1 MILDK
6 NKIPTHV
13 AIIMDGNGRW
23 AKSKKLPRVSGHKAG
38 VKAVREIVKS
48 CSKIGIE
55 HLTLFTF
62 SSENWKRPSMEVN
75 ALMKLLL
82 NSIRDELK
90 SLIENNVRF
99 TCIGNISE
107 FNDSIQNELFHACE
121 KTKNNSGLNLNLAL
135 SYGGRQEILNA
146 TKQLI
151 HKVNSGQIKIDNI
164 NESTFSKEL
173 YTKGLPNPDLLI
185 RTGGNYRISN
195 FLLWQVAYSEFY
207 ITDTFWPAFNE
218 DNLIKAIL
226 DFQKRERR
234 FGKIS
239 EQAINND

>member
-6 NKIPTHV
+6 DKMPKHI

-23 AKSKKLPRVSGHKAG
+23 AKSKKLPRTSGHKAG
-38 VKAVREIVKS
+38 VKAVREITKS

-62 SSENWKRPSMEVN
+62 SSENWKRPSIEVN

-82 NSIRDELK
+82 NSIHNELK

-99 TCIGNISE
+99 TCIGNIHE
-107 FNDSIQNELFHACE
+107 FNDSIQNELFDACE

-151 HKVNSGQIKIDNI
+151 HKVNSGKIKIDDI
-164 NESTFSKEL
+164 NESIFSKEL
-173 YTKGLPNPDLLI
+173 YTKDLPHPDLLI

-195 FLLWQVAYSEFY
+195 FLLWQVAYSELY

-234 FGKIS
+234 FGEIS
-239 EQAINND
+239 

>member
-6 NKIPTHV
+6 DKIPKHV

-23 AKSKKLPRVSGHKAG
+23 AKSKKLPRISGHKAG
-38 VKAVREIVKS
+38 VKAVREVTKS
-48 CSKIGIE
+48 CSKIGIQ

-75 ALMKLLL
+75 ALMKLLSS
-82 NSIRDELK
+82 SIHNELK

-99 TCIGNISE
+99 TYIGNIDKFS
-107 FNDSIQNELFHACE
+107 DSIQNELFHTCE

-151 HKVNSGQIKIDNI
+151 HKMNSGQIKIDDI
-164 NESTFSKEL
+164 NENTFSKEL
-173 YTKGLPNPDLLI
+173 YTKDLPYPDLLI
-185 RTGGNYRISN
+185 RTGGDYRISN
-195 FLLWQVAYSEFY
+195 FLLWQIAYSEFY

-218 DNLIKAIL
+218 DELIKAIL
-226 DFQKRERR
+226 EFQKRERR
-234 FGKIS
+234 FGQIK
-239 EQAINND
+239 

>member
-6 NKIPTHV
+6 DKTPKHV

-23 AKSKKLPRVSGHKAG
+23 AKSKKLPRISGHKAG
-38 VKAVREIVKS
+38 VKAVREVTKS
-48 CSKIGIE
+48 CSKIGIQ

-62 SSENWKRPSMEVN
+62 SSENWQRPSMEVN

-82 NSIRDELK
+82 SSIHNELK

-99 TCIGNISE
+99 TYIGNIDKFS
-107 FNDSIQNELFHACE
+107 DSIQNELFYAYE

-135 SYGGRQEILNA
+135 NYGGRQEILHA

-151 HKVNSGQIKIDNI
+151 HKTNSGQIKIDDI
-164 NESTFSKEL
+164 NENTFSKEL
-173 YTKGLPNPDLLI
+173 YTKNLPNPDLLI

-218 DNLIKAIL
+218 DDLIKAIL
-226 DFQKRERR
+226 EFQKRERR

-239 EQAINND
+239 EQVINND

>member
-1 MILDK
+1 MHHFIF
-6 NKIPTHV
+6 P
-13 AIIMDGNGRW
+13 
-23 AKSKKLPRVSGHKAG
+23 SKDTWISSGSNTRINTVDTDQNFG
-38 VKAVREIVKS
+38 QDPIGDITNTSISTIVKR
-48 CSKIGIE
+48 E
-55 HLTLFTF
+55 TVTQ
-62 SSENWKRPSMEVN
+62 VN
-75 ALMKLLL
+75 K
-82 NSIRDELK
+82 
-90 SLIENNVRF
+90 
-99 TCIGNISE
+99 

-151 HKVNSGQIKIDNI
+151 HKVNSDQIKIDDI

-173 YTKGLPNPDLLI
+173 YTQDLPNPDLLI

-207 ITDTFWPAFNE
+207 ITDIFWPAFNE

-226 DFQKRERR
+226 DFQNRERR